1 MRLIWSHCRDIYVNV
16 LEKTIKYSIPIYS
29 EDGMVGKLL
38 KANVDYGRLTLVFE
52 RKDPPKTQEVK
63 RVLIEENE
71 D

>member
-1 MRLIWSHCRDIYVNV
+1 VNV